1 MATVAAAIAP
11 LDISALLL
19 KGAVCSAM
27 TKQGLKARE
36 PRWEWDGEYPDP
48 VLRLTAVIVRWN
60 EVEIRAEELRA
71 SGFDQLVPERT
82 ACVDDA
88 TVAATHTVTLERYY
102 PGDVDSE
109 NWWDCAAFDA
119 FGLGSFGD
127 IVLADE
133 PRNIVSVEV
142 EL

>member
-11 LDISALLL
+11 LDIRALLL

-27 TKQGLKARE
+27 TRQGLRARDA
-36 PRWEWDGEYPDP
+36 RWEWDGEYPEP
-48 VLRLTAVIVRWN
+48 CLRVTAVIVRWAT
-60 EVEIRAEELRA
+60 VEIRAEELRV
-71 SGFDQLVPERT
+71 SGFDQNIPEGT
-82 ACVDDA
+82 VCADDA
-88 TVAATHTVTLERYY
+88 EVAATHTVTLERSY

-119 FGLGSFGD
+119 FGLGRFGD
-127 IVLADE
+127 VVLADE
-133 PRNIVSVEV
+133 PRNIVTVEV

>member
-1 MATVAAAIAP
+1 MATVAAAIAQ

-19 KGAVCSAM
+19 KGAVCSAI
-27 TKQGLKARE
+27 TGYGLRARD

-48 VLRLTAVIVRWN
+48 VLRITAVIVRWN

-71 SGFDQLVPERT
+71 SGFDQLVPEGT

-88 TVAATHTVTLERYY
+88 AVAATHTVTLERYY